1 MRKAINGT
9 RLKQKLSVTLGRNE
23 KPLATGTL
31 KIWPEDDP
39 EDDRIVAQLKYIPP
53 NYPLSSKVGV
63 KPPNDNIPVAG
74 DAVKKMNS
82 DNGQII
88 KANRTSPAQKPKTI
102 VLYNGFGVAQVKRG
116 REIFVENKCQVSNCF
131 LTDDRARMVD
141 ADAALFHHAAIT
153 ASGPRPKNQIW
164 ILYMLECPYHTP
176 GLSSVKNVFNW
187 TATYRRDSTIV
198 APYEKF
204 RFFNASQPQKKQ
216 TKNYA
221 KQKTKKVAWFVSNCG
236 AQNRR
241 REYADELSNHIP
253 YCLLN
258 ERALFFHMPA
268 KQRSRPMAATEHQF
282 FCHVFFFQA
291 IKLNPCHSLFIS
303 IYLSQSVHI
312 YLSIYLSLFIS
323 IYLSISVCSYLSIY
337 LSQSVHIYLS
347 IYLSLFISIHLSIS
361 VCSYLSISIYLSISV
376 CSFIY
381 LSISVCSYLS
391 IYLSQSVHIY
401 LSIYLSVH
409 IYLSIYLSLFISIY
423 LSISQ
428 SVHHP
433 SIYLSISVCSL
444 SQSVHI
450 YLSISVCSYS
460 YLSISSHLS
469 IYQSVH
475 IYSSIYLHLSLFIYH
490 LISVHIYLSIYQSV
504 HIYLSIYLSLFIHLS
519 ISVCSYLSSTS
530 IQSHIYLSI
539 YLSLFIS
546 IYLSISVCSHLYL
559 SI

>member
-1 MRKAINGT
+1 MRFSLKKTFTWIFFTCVLFLVGFNLYNHKLWEHTYNHSSGGGNDAGYSSNNPRHHPWGIVKNIISRRELGKDSGPSITSMAPLPAESKPKQKATQQKKQKLEQKKQQQKKQKEPNKQKQNFKKSTSEIIAMRKAINGT
-9 RLKQKLSVTLGRNE
+9 RLKQKLSVTLGRDE

-39 EDDRIVAQLKYIPP
+39 DDDRIVAQLKYIPP

-82 DNGQII
+82 DNGQNI

-253 YCLLN
+253 VDIYGACGPLKCPRHVSDRCFEMLN
-258 ERALFFHMPA
+258 KDYKFYLAFENSNCRDYITEKFFVNGLQHDVIPIVMGAHPDDYRKVA
-268 KQRSRPMAATEHQF
+268 PPH
-282 FCHVFFFQA
+282 
-291 IKLNPCHSLFIS
+291 
-303 IYLSQSVHI
+303 
-312 YLSIYLSLFIS
+312 
-323 IYLSISVCSYLSIY
+323 
-337 LSQSVHIYLS
+337 
-347 IYLSLFISIHLSIS
+347 
-361 VCSYLSISIYLSISV
+361 
-376 CSFIY
+376 SFIHVDDFESPAA
-381 LSISVCSYLS
+381 LAA
-391 IYLSQSVHIY
+391 
-401 LSIYLSVH
+401 
-409 IYLSIYLSLFISIY
+409 
-423 LSISQ
+423 
-428 SVHHP
+428 
-433 SIYLSISVCSL
+433 
-444 SQSVHI
+444 
-450 YLSISVCSYS
+450 
-460 YLSISSHLS
+460 
-469 IYQSVH
+469 
-475 IYSSIYLHLSLFIYH
+475 YLHKLDQNDDLYNEYFKWKGTGEFINTFFWCR
-490 LISVHIYLSIYQSV
+490 VCAM
-504 HIYLSIYLSLFIHLS
+504 IHAADNHKPS
-519 ISVCSYLSSTS
+519 WYEDIDTWWRGDGVCIGKESWTHKNSKRVVKKQPT
-530 IQSHIYLSI
+530 
-539 YLSLFIS
+539 
-546 IYLSISVCSHLYL
+546 
-559 SI
+559 